1 MVEDYAFQPAGDS
14 GEPARSEAIGG
25 AWPRISARMRMTET
39 DSGASAARRIFDNRA
54 DGQGD
59 VDLVALVTGEENAVQ
74 SFVEMGDEQALSS
87 RVGLSEAT
95 GEELASRCKSA

>member
-1 MVEDYAFQPAGDS
+1 
-14 GEPARSEAIGG
+14 
-25 AWPRISARMRMTET
+25 
-39 DSGASAARRIFDNRA
+39 
-54 DGQGD
+54 
-59 VDLVALVTGEENAVQ
+59 VTGEENAVQ